1 MRSSARRTRSLD
13 RVPRRVAWFLI
24 ALCAWTLYVWITR
37 VVIIAGQDQTVGFK
51 VVHDVLAAISIA
63 FGLGAGYVGWRALR
77 SRLRADQPSTRTAA
91 SMSAVCSASC
101 TVELPLAGLG
111 LSARATTSTGRPAAI
126 SSMRRRAK

>member
-1 MRSSARRTRSLD
+1 MRPSARRIRSLD

-37 VVIIAGQDQTVGFK
+37 VVIIAGQDQTFGFK

-77 SRLRADQPSTRTAA
+77 SR
-91 SMSAVCSASC
+91 
-101 TVELPLAGLG
+101 
-111 LSARATTSTGRPAAI
+111 
-126 SSMRRRAK
+126 